1 MLHPLVMLSALSTL
15 PAHTVATPHDAG
27 VRQAAVLSARLA
39 YVLTCAT
46 LVWGV
51 LVATGW
57 LHRLTGRHATR
68 SSHLVLATLAIAFGA
83 LHAAVFVFLTGPT
96 RFSAVDLTVPFADG
110 LARHAAGIVGLEVML
125 AISLSLLVQRFMSYR
140 RWLWLHRMAYPAVL
154 LIIVHSLLGAIANG
168 HLEQV
173 WLGGLTVLTPTAVI
187 AILRFVPAKVLVNA
201 GLVEEDA

>member
-1 MLHPLVMLSALSTL
+1 MLHPFVVLSAL
-15 PAHTVATPHDAG
+15 PAHTATTPHDAG
-27 VRQAAVLSARLA
+27 VRQTAVLSARLA

-83 LHAAVFVFLTGPT
+83 LHAAVFVFLTGAT
-96 RFSAVDLTVPFADG
+96 QFSVVDLTIPFADG
-110 LARHAAGIVGLEVML
+110 LARHAAGIVGIELML

-154 LIIVHSLLGAIANG
+154 LVIAHSLLGAIANG
-168 HLEQV
+168 HIEGV
-173 WLGGLTVLTPTAVI
+173 WMAGLTVLTPTAVI
-187 AILRFVPAKVLVNA
+187 AVLRFVPAKVLVNA

>member
-1 MLHPLVMLSALSTL
+1 MLYPLVEL
-15 PAHTVATPHDAG
+15 PRLAMTTPHDAG
-27 VRQAAVLSARLA
+27 VRQAAALSARLA

-83 LHAAVFVFLTGPT
+83 LHAAVFVFLTGAT
-96 RFSAVDLTVPFADG
+96 TFSVVDLTVPFADG
-110 LARHAAGIVGLEVML
+110 LVRHAAGIIGIEVML
-125 AISLSLLVQRFMSYR
+125 AIALSMLVQRFVSYR
-140 RWLWLHRMAYPAVL
+140 RWLWLHRMAYPAVV
-154 LIIVHSLLGAIANG
+154 LIVIHSFFGANANG
-168 HLEQV
+168 HLEAL
-173 WLGGLTVLTPTAVI
+173 WLAGLTVLTPTIVI
-187 AILRFVPAKVLVNA
+187 SVLRFIPAKVLVNA

>member
-1 MLHPLVMLSALSTL
+1 MLHPFVEL
-15 PAHTVATPHDAG
+15 PVLHVLAATTPHDAG

-57 LHRLTGRHATR
+57 LHRMTGRHATR

-96 RFSAVDLTVPFADG
+96 QFSVADLTIPFADG
-110 LARHAAGIVGLEVML
+110 LLRHAAGIIGIEVML
-125 AISLSLLVQRFMSYR
+125 AIALSMMVQRFVSYR

-154 LIIVHSLLGAIANG
+154 LVIVHSFFGAMANG

-173 WLGGLTVLTPTAVI
+173 WLAGLTVLTPTVAV
-187 AILRFVPAKVLVNA
+187 AVLRFIPAKVLVNA

>member
-1 MLHPLVMLSALSTL
+1 MLHPFVSLLTAL
-15 PAHTVATPHDAG
+15 PAHAATTPHDAG
-27 VRQAAVLSARLA
+27 VRQVAALSARLA

-83 LHAAVFVFLTGPT
+83 LHAAAFVFLTGAT
-96 RFSAVDLTVPFADG
+96 QFSVVDLTVPFADG
-110 LARHAAGIVGLEVML
+110 LARHAAGIIGIELML
-125 AISLSLLVQRFMSYR
+125 AIAVSMLVQRFLPYR

-168 HLEQV
+168 HIEQL
-173 WLGGLTVLTPTAVI
+173 WLGGLTVLTPTVVVAV
-187 AILRFVPAKVLVNA
+187 LRFIPAKVLVNA
-201 GLVEEDA
+201 GFVEEDA

>member
-1 MLHPLVMLSALSTL
+1 MLHPFVVLSAL
-15 PAHTVATPHDAG
+15 PAHSATTPHDAG
-27 VRQAAVLSARLA
+27 VRQTAVLSARLA

-83 LHAAVFVFLTGPT
+83 LHAAVFVFLTGAT
-96 RFSAVDLTVPFADG
+96 QFSVVDLTVPFADG
-110 LARHAAGIVGLEVML
+110 LARHAAGIIGIELML

-154 LIIVHSLLGAIANG
+154 LVIVHSLLGAIANG
-168 HLEQV
+168 HIEGI
-173 WLGGLTVLTPTAVI
+173 WMAGMTVLTPTVVI
-187 AILRFVPAKVLVNA
+187 AVLRFVPAKVLVNA

>member
-1 MLHPLVMLSALSTL
+1 MLHPFVMLSTL
-15 PAHTVATPHDAG
+15 PAHTATTPHDAG
-27 VRQAAVLSARLA
+27 VRQAAALSARLA
-39 YVLTCAT
+39 YLLTCAT

-83 LHAAVFVFLTGPT
+83 LHAAVFVFLTGAT
-96 RFSAVDLTVPFADG
+96 QFSVIDLTVPFADG
-110 LARHAAGIVGLEVML
+110 LARHAAGIIGIELML

-168 HLEQV
+168 HLEQL
-173 WLGGLTVLTPTAVI
+173 WLGGLTVLTPTIVI
-187 AILRFVPAKVLVNA
+187 AVLRFVPAKVLVNA

>member
-1 MLHPLVMLSALSTL
+1 MLYPFVELL
-15 PAHTVATPHDAG
+15 PRLAATTPHDAG
-27 VRQAAVLSARLA
+27 VRQAAALSARLA

-83 LHAAVFVFLTGPT
+83 LHAAVFVFLTGAT
-96 RFSAVDLTVPFADG
+96 TFSVVDLTVPFADG
-110 LARHAAGIVGLEVML
+110 LVRHAAGIIGIELML
-125 AISLSLLVQRFMSYR
+125 AIALSMLVQRFVSYR
-140 RWLWLHRMAYPAVL
+140 RWLWLHRMAYPAVV
-154 LIIVHSLLGAIANG
+154 LIVIHSFFGANANG
-168 HLEQV
+168 HLEAL
-173 WLGGLTVLTPTAVI
+173 WLAGLTVLTPTIVI
-187 AILRFVPAKVLVNA
+187 SVLRFIPAKVLVNA

>member
-1 MLHPLVMLSALSTL
+1 MLHQFVDL
-15 PAHTVATPHDAG
+15 PALAATTPHDAG

-96 RFSAVDLTVPFADG
+96 QFSVVDLTVPFADG
-110 LARHAAGIVGLEVML
+110 LSRHAAGIIGIELML
-125 AISLSLLVQRFMSYR
+125 AIAFSMLVQRFVSYR
-140 RWLWLHRMAYPAVL
+140 RWLWLHRLAYPAVA
-154 LIIVHSLLGAIANG
+154 LIILHSLFGAMANG
-168 HLEQV
+168 HLEGV
-173 WLGGLTVLTPTAVI
+173 WLAGLTVLTPTIVI
-187 AILRFVPAKVLVNA
+187 AVLRFIPAKVLVNA

>member
-1 MLHPLVMLSALSTL
+1 MLHPFVMLSTL
-15 PAHTVATPHDAG
+15 PAHTATTPHDAG
-27 VRQAAVLSARLA
+27 VRQAAALSARLA

-57 LHRLTGRHATR
+57 LHRLTGRHAAR

-83 LHAAVFVFLTGPT
+83 LHAAVFVFLTGAT
-96 RFSAVDLTVPFADG
+96 QFTVVDLTIPFADG
-110 LARHAAGIVGLEVML
+110 LARHAAGIIGIELML

-168 HLEQV
+168 HLDQL
-173 WLGGLTVLTPTAVI
+173 WLGGLTVLTPTMVI
-187 AILRFVPAKVLVNA
+187 AVLRFVPAKVLVNA